1 MGHLH
6 SSQTERLLEIQGR
19 VLDFF
24 TASDWALRR
33 GEAGA
38 NDFVAGNPQE
48 MALSS
53 LVEVLKEHTIPKD
66 KNWFAYKL
74 NEPHARQAVAASLK
88 ERFGIAFEDQ
98 DIFLTPGAF
107 GALAVTLKALIDP
120 GDEVIFVSPP
130 WFFYEGMISA
140 NGGTA
145 VRVKVDMKTFDL
157 DLDAIGA
164 AITPRTR
171 AIIVN
176 SPNNP
181 TGRIYP
187 DATITALAGILTTAS
202 RENGRPL
209 FLISDE
215 AYSKIL
221 FDGNKF
227 MTPSAFYE
235 NTILIYTFG
244 KTLLAPGERLGYIA
258 LPPTMSDRRPIG
270 LALTMAQLVNGFSS
284 PNAILQHAIADLDKL
299 SIDIGKLQLKRDR
312 MVSAL
317 REIGYQLHTPEATF
331 YLLPRSPLPDDGSF
345 VKLLADRDVFVL
357 PGAVV
362 EMPGF
367 FRISVTASEE
377 MIERSLPAFAEAL
390 ALAK

>member
-1 MGHLH
+1 MGKLH

-24 TASDWALRR
+24 TTSDWALRR
-33 GEAGA
+33 GEPGA

-48 MALSS
+48 MALPSM
-53 LVEVLKEHTIPKD
+53 VEVLQEHTIPKD
-66 KNWFAYKL
+66 KDWFAYKL
-74 NEPHARQAVAASLK
+74 NEPDARQAVAASLN
-88 ERFGIAFEDQ
+88 ERFGIAFEEQ

-107 GALAVTLKALIDP
+107 GALAVTLKSLIDP

-130 WFFYEGMISA
+130 WFFYEGMIAA
-140 NGGTA
+140 NGGTP
-145 VRVKVDMKTFDL
+145 VRVKVDIETFDL
-157 DLDAIGA
+157 DIDSIKS
-164 AITPRTR
+164 AITPKTR

-187 DATITALAGILTTAS
+187 DEAITALAEILRRAS
-202 RENGRPL
+202 REIGRPI

-221 FDGNKF
+221 FDGNSF
-227 MTPSAFYE
+227 TTPAAFYE

-258 LPPTMSDRRPIG
+258 LAPAMSDRGPLG
-270 LALTMAQLVNGFSS
+270 LALTVTQLVNGFSS
-284 PNAILQHAIADLDKL
+284 PNAILQHAIGDLDKL
-299 SIDIGKLQLKRDR
+299 SIDMGKLQGKRDR
-312 MVSAL
+312 MVGAL
-317 REIGYQLHTPEATF
+317 REIGYQLHSPEATF
-331 YLLPRSPLPDDGSF
+331 YLLPRSPLADDESF

-357 PGAVV
+357 PGTVV

-377 MIERSLPAFAEAL
+377 MIERSIPAFAEAF
-390 ALAK
+390 ALAR

>member
-1 MGHLH
+1 MGRLH

-24 TASDWALRR
+24 TTSDWSRRR
-33 GEAGA
+33 GEPGA

-48 MALSS
+48 MALPS
-53 LVEVLKEHTIPKD
+53 LVDVLQKYTIPKD
-66 KNWFAYKL
+66 KDWFAYKL
-74 NEPHARQAVAASLK
+74 NEPNARQAVAASLY
-88 ERFGIAFEDQ
+88 ERFGMAFQEQ
-98 DIFLTPGAF
+98 DVFLTPGAF

-120 GDEVIFVSPP
+120 GDEIIFVSPP

-140 NGGTA
+140 NGGTP
-145 VRVKVDMKTFDL
+145 VRVKVNMENFDL
-157 DLDAIGA
+157 DLDAIRRA
-164 AITPRTR
+164 VSPHTR
-171 AIIVN
+171 AIIIN

-187 DATITALAGILTTAS
+187 DETITALAEILATAS
-202 RENGRPL
+202 RENGRPI

-235 NTILIYTFG
+235 NTIVIYTFG

-258 LPPTMSDRRPIG
+258 LPPTMPEREPLG
-270 LALTMAQLVNGFSS
+270 LSLTMTQLVNGFSS

-299 SIDIGKLQLKRDR
+299 TIDIGKLQMKRDR

-317 REIGYQLHTPEATF
+317 SEIGYELHSPEATF
-331 YLLPRSPLPDDGSF
+331 YLLPRSPLQDDESF

-357 PGAVV
+357 PGGVV

-377 MIERSLPAFAEAL
+377 MIDRSLPAFAEAF
-390 ALAK
+390 AVAK